1 MDKITKRRNE
11 VLVKKLNR
19 KASLLAQHV
28 YLNQNNYQQ
37 DREGD
42 RKTTK
47 ERNKTNKGG
56 IRINIPF
63 LHQT

>member
-1 MDKITKRRNE
+1 MDEITKKHNE

-28 YLNQNNYQQ
+28 YLNQSNYQ

-47 ERNKTNKGG
+47 ERNKANKGG

>member
-1 MDKITKRRNE
+1 MDKITKKHNE
-11 VLVKKLNR
+11 VLDKKVNR
-19 KASLLAQHV
+19 KASLSAHHD
-28 YLNQNNYQQ
+28 YLNRSNYQ

-47 ERNKTNKGG
+47 ERNKANKG

>member
-1 MDKITKRRNE
+1 MDKITKKHNE

-28 YLNQNNYQQ
+28 YLNQSNYQ

-47 ERNKTNKGG
+47 ERNKANKG
-56 IRINIPF
+56 IRINDIPF

>member
-1 MDKITKRRNE
+1 MDEITKKHNE

-19 KASLLAQHV
+19 KASLSGHHV
-28 YLNQNNYQQ
+28 YLNQSNYQ
-37 DREGD
+37 DIEGD
-42 RKTTK
+42 RKTAK
-47 ERNKTNKGG
+47 EKNKTNKG

>member
-1 MDKITKRRNE
+1 MMDEITKKHNE

-19 KASLLAQHV
+19 KASLSVHHV
-28 YLNQNNYQQ
+28 YLNQSNYQ

-47 ERNKTNKGG
+47 ERNKTNKG

>member
-1 MDKITKRRNE
+1 MDEITKKHNE

-19 KASLLAQHV
+19 KAYISAHHV
-28 YLNQNNYQQ
+28 YLNQSNYQ

-47 ERNKTNKGG
+47 ERNTTNKG

>member
-1 MDKITKRRNE
+1 MDEITKKHHE

-28 YLNQNNYQQ
+28 YLIQRSNYQ
-37 DREGD
+37 DRQGD

-47 ERNKTNKGG
+47 ERNKANKG

-63 LHQT
+63 LHQK

>member
-1 MDKITKRRNE
+1 MDEITKKHNE

-28 YLNQNNYQQ
+28 YLNQSNYQ

-47 ERNKTNKGG
+47 ERNKANKG
-56 IRINIPF
+56 IRINDIPF

>member
-1 MDKITKRRNE
+1 MDKITKKHNE

-28 YLNQNNYQQ
+28 YLNQSNYQ

-47 ERNKTNKGG
+47 EDNVSNTKRV
-56 IRINIPF
+56 R
-63 LHQT
+63 